1 MTLTLKER
9 IENYRRRHGY
19 YGEYPPSYLKR
30 VYALFPD
37 KNRIL
42 HLFSGT
48 VKGRGVTF
56 DINPDLNPDVVGDVR
71 EIRKYFSDGQFDLI
85 IADPPYERKDFE
97 RYGYKPFS
105 KQRVVRD
112 LWYITEKGGFLVW
125 LDVIV
130 PIYSKEQ
137 WSLRGNILLLTGTNR
152 RVRVVTIWERV

>member
-1 MTLTLKER
+1 M
-9 IENYRRRHGY
+9 
-19 YGEYPPSYLKR
+19 
-30 VYALFPD
+30 
-37 KNRIL
+37 
-42 HLFSGT
+42 
-48 VKGRGVTF
+48 
-56 DINPDLNPDVVGDVR
+56 
-71 EIRKYFSDGQFDLI
+71 
-85 IADPPYERKDFE
+85 
-97 RYGYKPFS
+97 GYKPFS